1 MQKTLS
7 SSGELAA
14 GSQLHQQGEFEE
26 RGQLSSEA
34 ASCQG
39 QPGQGQGQAEGQ
51 GQGQEGEQG
60 HGAGQDPGVSF
71 FCDPTHLF
79 TFTGF
84 HHSSC
89 C

>member
-1 MQKTLS
+1 MQKTLN

-14 GSQLHQQGEFEE
+14 ASQQQGELEE
-26 RGQLSSEA
+26 RGQISSDG

-51 GQGQEGEQG
+51 GQGQGGEEG

-71 FCDPTHLF
+71 LHLF
-79 TFTGF
+79 AL
-84 HHSSC
+84 SLL
-89 C
+89 